1 MTVNSES
8 ISVTLVVP
16 GLLRL
21 QDKEFRDIFK
31 QVSQQL
37 QRLPALELILSRGE
51 HFHYETKDFESTLFE
66 LFHLTKADSGDFP
79 IGALSHYLQT
89 GDVTQSWYMRAD
101 PVYMQPNRDHLL
113 LLGNEMIDISIQEAE
128 RLVDDVNKT
137 YLDTPWQMKM
147 LSTRQWVIE
156 MQEATSLQTH
166 PLFEVTGKNI
176 SDYLPQGK
184 DAASWHALLNE
195 LQMLLHSHPVNRE
208 REMKGLAT
216 VNSVWFWGV
225 GQLPKIDNNIDHQ
238 EYVQCWSHDS
248 TALALAR
255 LCKVPRV
262 DLPGNGD
269 TWLQQAITPGRHL
282 LVIDELNMPMGL
294 IEPYDWWQSLKMV
307 EEQWLQPLQF
317 ALQKGRIANIC
328 LVCDNGQRYDLTRSM
343 SKHWW
348 KRVKAL
354 V

>member
-1 MTVNSES
+1 
-8 ISVTLVVP
+8 
-16 GLLRL
+16 
-21 QDKEFRDIFK
+21 
-31 QVSQQL
+31 
-37 QRLPALELILSRGE
+37 
-51 HFHYETKDFESTLFE
+51 
-66 LFHLTKADSGDFP
+66 
-79 IGALSHYLQT
+79 
-89 GDVTQSWYMRAD
+89 
-101 PVYMQPNRDHLL
+101 
-113 LLGNEMIDISIQEAE
+113 
-128 RLVDDVNKT
+128 
-137 YLDTPWQMKM
+137 
-147 LSTRQWVIE
+147 
-156 MQEATSLQTH
+156 
-166 PLFEVTGKNI
+166 
-176 SDYLPQGK
+176 
-184 DAASWHALLNE
+184 
-195 LQMLLHSHPVNRE
+195 MLLHSHPVNRE

-262 DLPGNGD
+262 DLPGNG
-269 TWLQQAITPGRHL
+269 
-282 LVIDELNMPMGL
+282 
-294 IEPYDWWQSLKMV
+294 